1 MGDHLPD
8 ADLLMERNGAF
19 DRLRGIGAI
28 CVVLIHAPPLYHSR
42 LEPLRTAGWAMLV
55 VCQTA
60 VPYFFLL
67 SGWMM
72 GDKWARGRRDWS
84 ELGKSTSRLLS
95 LYVPWFA
102 FFLGLD
108 ALDGLPH
115 GWIAVARRFAGFSDS
130 HLETRGYHLWFLPS
144 LILAQILC
152 WSVLRYGR
160 SILPALAA
168 GAVLYG
174 ICAWTDVRRL
184 DLPWGLNLSEGI
196 DLSLLCV
203 ALGIGLGGRASGR
216 PWDLSTRV
224 LLAALPLLFLEAF
237 ALDRISGRNLS
248 IPPFQFDRVAFP
260 SLLLVWLASRPAF
273 LGGGRIGRGLDFLGT
288 HSTGIYLAH
297 LAFLTQI
304 PFKEWVPDGFVRD
317 NFVRWP
323 VAVAGSIA
331 VSMLLR
337 KCPWESARRLV
348 A

>member
-1 MGDHLPD
+1 
-8 ADLLMERNGAF
+8 MERNGAF
-19 DRLRGIGAI
+19 DRFRGIGAI
-28 CVVLIHAPPLYHSR
+28 CVVLIHAPPFYHSN
-42 LEPLRTAGWAMLV
+42 LAPLRTAGWAMLV

-60 VPYFFLL
+60 VPFFFLL

-72 GDKWARGRRDWS
+72 GDKWARGRRGWE
-84 ELGKSTSRLLS
+84 ELEKTAFRLFA
-95 LYVPWFA
+95 LYAPWFA

-108 ALDGLPH
+108 AIAGLPH

-152 WSVLRYGR
+152 WSVLRKR
-160 SILPALAA
+160 DSILPALAA

-174 ICAWTDVRRL
+174 FCAWLDIRGM
-184 DLPWGLNLSEGI
+184 DLPWGLNPSEGI

-203 ALGIGLGGRASGR
+203 AIGIGLGQSSVKR
-216 PWDLSTRV
+216 PLDLPTGI
-224 LLAALPLLFLEAF
+224 LLASIPLLFAEAF

-248 IPPFQFDRVAFP
+248 IPSFQFDRVAFP
-260 SLLLVWLASRPAF
+260 SLLLAWLAPRPAF
-273 LGGGRIGRGLDFLGT
+273 LGGGWIGRCLDFLGR

-297 LAFLTQI
+297 LAFLTLL
-304 PFKEWVPDGFVRD
+304 PFKEWVPNGFLRD
-317 NFVRWP
+317 NFIRWP

-331 VSMLLR
+331 ISLLLK
-337 KCPWESARRLV
+337 KCPWAPVRRLV